1 VSCWHRCWLGCAARK
16 QPRRG
21 SRRRPT
27 TFRLRKV
34 RACVAWRRLAT
45 HTELPRRGQA
55 VQLASASACACCG
68 VAVSVPAQ
76 ACLCLGAAARSEAG
90 PARGGQRHVHP
101 HAVPS
106 RCASKGGAHT
116 CCMQQHCR
124 TAPTARVTAGVSQ
137 WRVVPVAPR
146 AAAAGAAAA
155 AAAAGAVAAAA
166 APRGGGADAT
176 TAAEGAGR
184 QARVRGGPTDAAH
197 GPGEGLVGV
206 RVSLAEPYHMRP
218 GLASA
223 TWRECTPTPTAH
235 SRWVARAC
243 GTHTRA
249 GASKHTPRPCPLSR
263 HMCAAPLCTRTVPG
277 GRRSGVCPVPSG
289 LTSGGPLTGTR
300 VDGVLAF
307 GTF

>member
-1 VSCWHRCWLGCAARK
+1 MLRRGCERACTGLPV
-16 QPRRG
+16 PRRCG
-21 SRRRPT
+21 SQ
-27 TFRLRKV
+27 
-34 RACVAWRRLAT
+34 
-45 HTELPRRGQA
+45 RGWP
-55 VQLASASACACCG
+55 STRW
-68 VAVSVPAQ
+68 
-76 ACLCLGAAARSEAG
+76 AAARA
-90 PARGGQRHVHP
+90 PARGAHWMCGQ
-101 HAVPS
+101 
-106 RCASKGGAHT
+106 GGPALT
-116 CCMQQHCR
+116 RCMQQQRR
-124 TAPTARVTAGVSQ
+124 TARAARVTAGVLQ
-137 WRVVPVAPR
+137 WHVVPVALR
-146 AAAAGAAAA
+146 A

-166 APRGGGADAT
+166 APRGGGAGAA
-176 TAAEGAGR
+176 TAAEGAGGR
-184 QARVRGGPTDAAH
+184 GRVRGGPTDAAH